1 MPKLIK
7 INPLDVQNQF
17 REARDH
23 RKDDHKL
30 AAKEKFNKINNLIP
44 NVKGRVV
51 GRPRKS
57 LAKSMRLYAT
67 QYLESIE
74 SVRDF
79 NRWRKSK
86 PGEAL
91 PWAWKMTYGD
101 GERVSSVTAGRIN
114 VLVQILTGQQ
124 LSLPSG
130 QDSAAAQVIVSHP
143 TDAPPVDI
151 TPIPENP

>member
-7 INPLDVQNQF
+7 INPMEVQNQF
-17 REARDH
+17 HAARDH
-23 RKDDHKL
+23 RKDNHKL

-44 NVKGRVV
+44 IRKG

-79 NRWRKSK
+79 NRWRKAR

-101 GERVSSVTAGRIN
+101 GERIN
-114 VLVQILTGQQ
+114 TV
-124 LSLPSG
+124 
-130 QDSAAAQVIVSHP
+130 
-143 TDAPPVDI
+143 
-151 TPIPENP
+151 

>member
-7 INPLDVQNQF
+7 INPLDVKNQF
-17 REARDH
+17 HAARDH

-30 AAKEKFNKINNLIP
+30 VEKEKFNKINNLIP
-44 NVKGRVV
+44 IRKG

-79 NRWRKSK
+79 NRWRKAR

-101 GERVSSVTAGRIN
+101 GERVSSVTSGRIN
-114 VLVQILTGQQ
+114 VLVQILTGQA
-124 LSLPSG
+124 LSPPSG
-130 QDSAAAQVIVSHP
+130 QDSADTQVIVSQP
-143 TDAPPVDI
+143 IDTQPVVI
-151 TPIPENP
+151 TPIPETP

>member
-7 INPLDVQNQF
+7 INPLDVKNQF
-17 REARDH
+17 HAARDH
-23 RKDDHKL
+23 RKDDHIL

-44 NVKGRVV
+44 IRKG

-79 NRWRKSK
+79 NRWRKLK

-101 GERVSSVTAGRIN
+101 DQQRSSVTAGRIN
-114 VLVQILTGQQ
+114 VLIQILTGQA
-124 LSLPSG
+124 LSQPTG
-130 QDSAAAQVIVSHP
+130 QDSADTQVMVSQPVDAQ
-143 TDAPPVDI
+143 PVDI
-151 TPIPENP
+151 TPIPETP

>member
-7 INPLDVQNQF
+7 INPLDVKNQF
-17 REARDH
+17 HAARDH
-23 RKDDHKL
+23 RKDDHIL

-44 NVKGRVV
+44 IRKG

-57 LAKSMRLYAT
+57 LAKSMRLYAI

-79 NRWRKSK
+79 NRWRKTK

-124 LSLPSG
+124 LSPPSG
-130 QDSAAAQVIVSHP
+130 QDRADTQVIVSQP
-143 TDAPPVDI
+143 IDTQPIAISVNPE
-151 TPIPENP
+151 TP